1 MEESLFMPN
10 MGRRKRQDV
19 NGINNAPIIPFDEF
33 NFTSDQIRFCEGD
46 IGCLYHL
53 VVIEDDFI
61 AADVLEGGKNIN
73 ATVDQ
78 LGIYYESLFVNGQ
91 SCLQP

>member
-53 VVIEDDFI
+53 VVI
-61 AADVLEGGKNIN
+61 
-73 ATVDQ
+73 
-78 LGIYYESLFVNGQ
+78 
-91 SCLQP
+91 